1 MRQDWQI
8 YHVRIIW
15 EVDGVIR
22 GLNRITETF
31 SDFIIPSD
39 KNSKKLRRYGNS
51 W

>member
-1 MRQDWQI
+1 MRQDRQI
-8 YHVRIIW
+8 YYFRIIW

-39 KNSKKLRRYGNS
+39 KNSKKLHRCGDS